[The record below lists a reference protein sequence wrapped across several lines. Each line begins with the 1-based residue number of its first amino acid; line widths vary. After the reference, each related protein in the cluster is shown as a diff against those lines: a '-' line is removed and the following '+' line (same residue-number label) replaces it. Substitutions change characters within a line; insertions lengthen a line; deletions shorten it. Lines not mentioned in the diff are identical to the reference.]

1 MHILAPQFA
10 IIRIKKL
17 VLKSQILYL
26 STLHQIPIKKRWVFK
41 SQIPWDTT
49 ALSAYRF
56 KNHTLNNSPNYCFSM
71 WASRPAERLLHVVAF
86 NLITFALRN
95 SSTILMSSSMFRNFW
110 MLKTPNQGH

>member
-56 KNHTLNNSPNYCFSM
+56 KNHTLNNSPSYCFSM

-86 NLITFALRN
+86 NLFDNFCLTKFLNN
-95 SSTILMSSSMFRNFW
+95 SDVVFNVPKFLDVENT
-110 MLKTPNQGH
+110 